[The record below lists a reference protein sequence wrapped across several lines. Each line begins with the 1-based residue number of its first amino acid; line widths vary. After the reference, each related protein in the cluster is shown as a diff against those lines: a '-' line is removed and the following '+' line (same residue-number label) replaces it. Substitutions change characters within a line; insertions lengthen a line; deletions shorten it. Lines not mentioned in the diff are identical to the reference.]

1 MASLVTPTIVV
12 LGLAICYC
20 LLLIFLLEDED
31 RFDFTINHER
41 LKVRTKRDACS
52 AVRCKAD
59 GCPAGV
65 HLNHSVLIYFKV
77 ALFILSGEGTFN
89 FSYIFHMYSCVYI
102 VSVPMSQSH

>member
-12 LGLAICYC
+12 VGLAICYC

-31 RFDFTINHER
+31 RFDFTVNHER

-52 AVRCKAD
+52 AVRCIAD
-59 GCPAGV
+59 GCPARV
-65 HLNHSVLIYFKV
+65 HLGYSILVYCDV
-77 ALFILSGEGTFN
+77 ALFILSGEGTFY
-89 FSYIFHMYSCVYI
+89 FSYIFHVYSCVYI